1 MDTADNTTLYGKKNT
16 DEIFLRNVTAGL
28 LSILNRKLTYS
39 QIWTDNSDIPELI
52 TVPFFFNLGNPS
64 SEDFIQNNYLFFGDK
79 CGFKKI
85 NGNFD
90 MIPRGMISLSSTTIQ
105 ADAATNRWVKGM
117 YQKQDPSTGKME
129 NYVANLY
136 SIPLS
141 VTYSAEIHTSRF
153 GEMLKVD
160 QAFREYFY
168 KNKTFRITYH
178 GMTVPCR
185 AGFPDSLSQQVQSS
199 YSMGS
204 APQPDLKQTM
214 DIQIETYQPVFDPS
228 TEMKA
233 SDTIKNFFIGFHN
246 NEYDEDNDTVPDT
259 TARIYFLSPLSGDC
273 IFSDTSTLL
282 KWNAVSGTKDF
293 NGMTLQYELTDDS
306 SWTMIAT
313 VENHGI
319 YEWRTPLFPNHTAI
333 DTIFENT
340 PLLNVSK
347 EPVIRFFPDK
357 NGTVS
362 KDSVIVLDPG
372 YFLGGETQEIQYVT
386 GSFSWETMMS
396 SGNKQQ
402 RIINFKLPVK
412 EHILLCNGRNPESM
426 TFGETGA
433 DTVNDSFIFENS
445 NQVSG
450 LSLRICTP
458 DGLYM
463 AEETGLKVF

>member
-1 MDTADNTTLYGKKNT
+1 MDTADNRSLYGKKNT
-16 DEIFLRNVTAGL
+16 DEIFIRNVTAGL
-28 LSILNRKLTYS
+28 LSILNKKLIYS
-39 QIWTDNSDIPELI
+39 QIWSDDNDIPEFI
-52 TVPFFFNLGNPS
+52 TIPFYFNLGNPT

-117 YQKQDPSTGKME
+117 YQKQDPSTGRME
-129 NYVANLY
+129 NFVANLY
-136 SIPLS
+136 SIPIS
-141 VTYSAEIHTSRF
+141 ISYSAEIHTSRF

-214 DIQIETYQPVFDPS
+214 DIQIETYQPVFDAS

-233 SDTIKNFFIGFHN
+233 SSTIKNFFIGLNSNKEN
-246 NEYDEDNDTVPDT
+246 NNLMHDSST
-259 TARIYFLSPLSGDC
+259 RIYFTAPVSGDY
-273 IFSDTSTLL
+273 IFSDTSTMIR
-282 KWNAVSGTKDF
+282 WNAVSATNDI
-293 NGMTLQYELTDDS
+293 NNLSLQYELTGDS
-306 SWTMIAT
+306 SWTTIAT

-319 YEWRTPLFPNHTAI
+319 YEWRTPLFPDHLPI
-333 DTIFENT
+333 DILFANT

-357 NGTVS
+357 NGMVN
-362 KDSVIVLDPG
+362 KNSVFVIDPG
-372 YFLGGETQEIQYVT
+372 YFLGGDTQEIQFVT
-386 GSFSWETMMS
+386 GSFSWEMMMA
-396 SGNKQQ
+396 SGSKQQ
-402 RIINFKLPVK
+402 RIVNFKLPVK
-412 EHILLCNGRNPESM
+412 EHVLLCNGNNPDSIV
-426 TFGETGA
+426 FGENGT
-433 DTVNDSFIFENS
+433 DIVNDSFIFENN
-445 NQVSG
+445 NQISE
-450 LSLRICTP
+450 LSIRICTP
-458 DGLYM
+458 DGQYT
-463 AEETGLKVF
+463 AEETKLKVF